1 MAVTPSTM
9 MPLGTRAPDF
19 ELLNVLSGEPLTL
32 QEGAG
37 AQGTLVIFICN
48 HCPFVRHIEDALIEF
63 AWDYQPRGINV
74 IAISANDAAAF
85 PDDRP
90 ECMKDRASAKGYPFP
105 YLYDETQ
112 AVARAYD
119 AACTPDLFLFD
130 SQFRC
135 VYRGQF
141 DDSRPGND
149 LPVTGQDL
157 RRACDA
163 LFAGNPVDP
172 DQKPSSGC
180 NIKWKSEA

>member
-19 ELLNVLSGEPLTL
+19 ELLNVLSGQPLTL
-32 QEGAG
+32 EQGAG

-74 IAISANDAAAF
+74 IAISANDVETH
-85 PDDRP
+85 PDDSP
-90 ECMKDRASAKGYPFP
+90 ERMKDRGSAKGYPFP

-112 AVARAYD
+112 SVARAYD

-130 SQFRC
+130 GQLKC
-135 VYRGQF
+135 AYRGQF

-149 LPVTGQDL
+149 LPVTGADL

-163 LFAGNPVDP
+163 LLTGDPVDP
-172 DQKPSSGC
+172 DQKPSAGC

>member
-9 MPLGTRAPDF
+9 MPLGTQAPDF
-19 ELLNVLSGEPLTL
+19 KLLNVRSGQPLSLND
-32 QEGAG
+32 GAG

-48 HCPFVRHIEDALIEF
+48 HCPFVHHIEDALIEF

-74 IAISANDAAAF
+74 IAISANDADTH
-85 PDDRP
+85 PQDSP
-90 ECMKDRASAKGYPFP
+90 ELMKDRAAAKGYPFP
-105 YLYDETQ
+105 YLYDESQ

-130 SQFRC
+130 AQLRC

-141 DDSRPGND
+141 DATRPGGD
-149 LPVTGQDL
+149 SPATGADL
-157 RRACDA
+157 RHACDA
-163 LFAGNPVDP
+163 LFSGNPIDP
-172 DQKPSSGC
+172 EQHPSTGC